1 MLLCLSGIES
11 LQHIYMNNTLQME
24 HIIVCVLKAKQ
35 SSLNTELFL
44 CDSGMPVH
52 VHVHVYLYSNTPQL
66 TATVTKE
73 LIK

>member
-1 MLLCLSGIES
+1 MLLRLSGIES

-52 VHVHVYLYSNTPQL
+52 VHVHVSIFKYSPANSNSHKG
-66 TATVTKE
+66 VN
-73 LIK
+73 